1 MKRIEVSTEIG
12 SLSVT
17 YQKQKKVLVC
27 LSGAGLLPSYENF
40 SLILEKLPPTIGYLT
55 IDFPNTGRS
64 SIHDQ
69 SGKNLDKLADA
80 VYKVLEELGISEY
93 ILCAH
98 SLSGILACKLL
109 KKPIK
114 CQALLAIEPTT
125 KKVIFADFSETPYP
139 EMEEQMR
146 LIDEYG
152 PELYLKNLTQATFS
166 PETNKEIWEIMQ
178 EKGLELEK
186 QNPGFQISGEITE
199 EDFEDVS
206 IPDCIPVFIFCQPYR
221 EKEYRESEYW
231 TSNTKLI
238 LGGNHHYLQWSES
251 EKIATIIRELSE

>member
-17 YQKQKKVLVC
+17 YQKQKKMLVC

-64 SIHDQ
+64 PIHDQ
-69 SGKNLDKLADA
+69 AGKNLDNLADA
-80 VYKVLEELGISEY
+80 VYELFEELAISEY
-93 ILCAH
+93 ILCVH

-109 KKPIK
+109 NKPIK

-125 KKVIFADFSETPYP
+125 KKVMFADFSENPYP

-146 LIDEYG
+146 LIDECG
-152 PELYLKNLTQATFS
+152 PELYFKNLTQATFS
-166 PETNKEIWEIMQ
+166 PEINKEIWEIMQ
-178 EKGLELEK
+178 EKGSELEC
-186 QNPGFQISGEITE
+186 QVPGFQVSVEITK

-206 IPDCIPVFIFCQPYR
+206 ITDRIPVFIFCQAYR
-221 EKEYRESEYW
+221 EEYRESEYW
-231 TSNTKLI
+231 TSKTKLI
-238 LGGNHHYLQWSES
+238 LGGSHHYLQWSES
-251 EKIATIIRELSE
+251 EKIVDIIKKL

>member
-17 YQKQKKVLVC
+17 YQKQKKMLVC
-27 LSGAGLLPSYENF
+27 LSGVGLLPSYENF

-69 SGKNLDKLADA
+69 AGKNLDNLADA
-80 VYKVLEELGISEY
+80 VYKVLEELAISEY

-98 SLSGILACKLL
+98 SFSGILACKLL

-114 CQALLAIEPTT
+114 CQALVAMEPTT
-125 KKVIFADFSETPYP
+125 KKVMFADFSENPYP
-139 EMEEQMR
+139 EMEKQMR
-146 LIDEYG
+146 LIEECG
-152 PELYLKNLTQATFS
+152 PELYFKSLTQATFS
-166 PETNKEIWEIMQ
+166 PEINKEIWEIMQ

-206 IPDCIPVFIFCQPYR
+206 IPDCIPVFVFCQPYR

-231 TSNTKLI
+231 TSNTKII
-238 LGGNHHYLQWSES
+238 LGGYHHYLQWSES
-251 EKIATIIRELSE
+251 EKIAAIIRELSE

>member
-1 MKRIEVSTEIG
+1 MKRFEVSTEIG
-12 SLSVT
+12 CLSVT

-64 SIHDQ
+64 PIHDQ
-69 SGKNLDKLADA
+69 AGKNLDNLADA
-80 VYKVLEELGISEY
+80 VYEVLEELGISEY
-93 ILCAH
+93 ILCVH

-109 KKPIK
+109 NKPIK
-114 CQALLAIEPTT
+114 CQALVAIEPTT
-125 KKVIFADFSETPYP
+125 KKVMFADFSENPYP

-152 PELYLKNLTQATFS
+152 PELYFENLTQATFS
-166 PETNKEIWEIMQ
+166 PEINKEIWEIMQ
-178 EKGLELEK
+178 EKGLELE
-186 QNPGFQISGEITE
+186 NRDPEFQISVETTK
-199 EDFEDVS
+199 EDFEDMS
-206 IPDCIPVFIFCQPYR
+206 MADRIPVFIFCQAYR

-238 LGGNHHYLQWSES
+238 LGGNYYYLQWSES
-251 EKIATIIRELSE
+251 EKIVDIIKKL

>member
-1 MKRIEVSTEIG
+1 MKRFEVSTEIG

-17 YQKQKKVLVC
+17 YQKQKKMLVC

-69 SGKNLDKLADA
+69 AGKNLDNLADA
-80 VYKVLEELGISEY
+80 VYKVLEELAISEY

-109 KKPIK
+109 NKPIK
-114 CQALLAIEPTT
+114 CQALVAMEPTT
-125 KKVIFADFSETPYP
+125 KKVMFADFSENPYP
-139 EMEEQMR
+139 EMEKQMR
-146 LIDEYG
+146 LIEECG
-152 PELYLKNLTQATFS
+152 PELYFKNLTQETFS
-166 PETNKEIWEIMQ
+166 PETNKEIWKIMQ
-178 EKGLELEK
+178 EKGSELES
-186 QNPGFQISGEITE
+186 QYTGFQISGEITE
-199 EDFEDVS
+199 EDFENVS
-206 IPDCIPVFIFCQPYR
+206 IPDCIPVFIFCQTYR

>member
-1 MKRIEVSTEIG
+1 MKRFEVTTKIG

-17 YQKQKKVLVC
+17 YKKQKKVLVC
-27 LSGAGLLPSYENF
+27 LNGAGLLPSYENF

-64 SIHDQ
+64 PIHDQ
-69 SGKNLDKLADA
+69 AGKKLDNLVDA
-80 VYKVLEELGISEY
+80 VYEVLEELAISEY

-109 KKPIK
+109 NKPIK
-114 CQALLAIEPTT
+114 CQALVAIEPTT
-125 KKVIFADFSETPYP
+125 KKVMFTDFSENLYP

-146 LIDEYG
+146 LIEECG
-152 PELYLKNLTQATFS
+152 PELYFKNLTQATFS
-166 PETNKEIWEIMQ
+166 SETNEEIWKLME
-178 EKGLELEK
+178 EKGSELER
-186 QNPGFQISGEITE
+186 QVPGFQIYCEITE
-199 EDFEDVS
+199 EDFENVS
-206 IPDCIPVFIFCQPYR
+206 IEAHIPVFIFCQAYR

-251 EKIATIIRELSE
+251 EKIVTIIRELSE